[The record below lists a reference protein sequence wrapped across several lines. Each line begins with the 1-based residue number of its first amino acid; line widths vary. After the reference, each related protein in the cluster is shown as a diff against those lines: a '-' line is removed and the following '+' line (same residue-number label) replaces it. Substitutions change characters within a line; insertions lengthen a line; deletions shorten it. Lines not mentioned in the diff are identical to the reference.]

1 MNFGSS
7 PLSDR
12 FPLHHLAGSRK
23 RRACHTQALIY
34 MSKKRLGQEVVGC
47 LELEGTSGVT
57 HSPSEAREGKGLA

>member
-1 MNFGSS
+1 
-7 PLSDR
+7 
-12 FPLHHLAGSRK
+12 
-23 RRACHTQALIY
+23 

>member
-12 FPLHHLAGSRK
+12 FPLHHLAGNRK
-23 RRACHTQALIY
+23 RRVCHTQALIY
-34 MSKKRLGQEVVGC
+34 MSKQRLGQEVVRC